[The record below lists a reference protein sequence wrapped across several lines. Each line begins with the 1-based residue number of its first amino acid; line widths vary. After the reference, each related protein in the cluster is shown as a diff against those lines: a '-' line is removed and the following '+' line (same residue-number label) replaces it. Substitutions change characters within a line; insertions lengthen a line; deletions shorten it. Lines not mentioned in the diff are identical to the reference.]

1 MSTCGARRTLPVDLC
16 EFILLTYS
24 AEQTEHL
31 TGYGRPTSG
40 QSFDRIN
47 ANMAILALQ
56 AYIAYF
62 GTASAI
68 ASQGGAVEIMRDSHH
83 EYRCAAGLADYPR
96 RISRAGAP

>member
-24 AEQTEHL
+24 AEQTEHF
-31 TGYGRPTSG
+31 TGYGRPTSER
-40 QSFDRIN
+40 STDKIN

-68 ASQGGAVEIMRDSHH
+68 ASQGRAVEIMRDIHH
-83 EYRCAAGLADYPR
+83 EYHCAADPADCPGR
-96 RISRAGAP
+96 VSRAGAP